1 MRHWAVDPWVVV
13 GLMLVHWGTKSCS
26 EVGSV
31 VEPLFLDPALD
42 GWWISTDTSGWKF
55 WGVPKLVLAYWWIG
69 LDPDLAGWGDQDISE
84 LMLVCWWAL
93 AQGFQ
98 GWYQP
103 ASGKSQ
109 GLGCPSASVISL
121 VFGTGSWGPLLQ
133 GPRCPKA
140 GVSHLVGGV
149 GSRGC
154 WLRNP
159 RCPSTRNGLFL
170 FRAKD
175 WGVLGMMAAC
185 WWVGSESRS

>member
-13 GLMLVHWGTKSCS
+13 ALMLAHWWTKSCS

-84 LMLVCWWAL
+84 LMLACWWGL

-98 GWYQP
+98 GWYQS

-133 GPRCPKA
+133 GPRCPKL
-140 GVSHLVGGV
+140 VSA
-149 GSRGC
+149 
-154 WLRNP
+154 
-159 RCPSTRNGLFL
+159 T
-170 FRAKD
+170 
-175 WGVLGMMAAC
+175 
-185 WWVGSESRS
+185 WWVGLDLGTAGWGAQGAPALEMAYFCLGPRTGGSWGWWLPADG